1 MSTVPSLEALTRLA
15 DPLADRTV
23 AAIVGAWGGASQPG
37 ADAIARL
44 ATATRLMAQWRNN
57 ASLADWQ
64 PAPGSADPAL
74 VETLRA
80 YLREGCRLPVWMD
93 PARVARAEAIFMHEG
108 PLSCTLLFCASLPEC
123 YVPPQLAEVLHVA
136 GQLEAHTEHRI
147 RQTAAMVFPV
157 MLKGGLTDPAGSGIA
172 QVLKVRLIH
181 ATIRHLIL
189 HGDPEQMPGAVAAQ
203 PPAGGPSRA
212 PPEGARTKAGASARP
227 SSTRTGGRAS
237 IVAAVPGRARCPFPH
252 HAHGAWPYALGHHC
266 ARPAAARVQH
276 RSCSFGARQ
285 WASAV

>member
-37 ADAIARL
+37 TDAIARL

-80 YLREGCRLPVWMD
+80 YLREGCRLPAWLD

-157 MLKGGLTDPAGSGIA
+157 MLKGGLTDPAGCGIA

-189 HGDPEQMPGAVAAQ
+189 HGDPAQ
-203 PPAGGPSRA
+203 VSGMV
-212 PPEGARTKAGASARP
+212 E
-227 SSTRTGGRAS
+227 
-237 IVAAVPGRARCPFPH
+237 
-252 HAHGAWPYALGHHC
+252 ALSLIHI
-266 ARPAAARVQH
+266 
-276 RSCSFGARQ
+276 
-285 WASAV
+285 